1 MGGMDAKE
9 IIRISD
15 LSVFYDGAPA
25 LENVNISF
33 YADDFV
39 GIIGPNGGG
48 KSTLVKAILGLV
60 PCNGDICIAPEVVK
74 GGIGY
79 MPQQHLFDKEFPISV
94 EELVLSGLQ
103 RGKGIFSRYT
113 EDDKCKVKATLKE
126 LGVDNLAHKTVGEL
140 SGGQLQR
147 ALLGRA
153 IISEPSC

>member
-1 MGGMDAKE
+1 MSGMDAKE

-15 LSVFYDGAPA
+15 LSVFYDGVSA

-60 PCNGDICIAPEVVK
+60 PHYGEINIAPEVIE

-79 MPQQHLFDKEFPISV
+79 MPQQHLFDKEFDGLMPHPTYKSVDLEKTEEILMDLYFLVGNYEITSTQARVITVLAEQKNDGNINGEYHKPIT
-94 EELVLSGLQ
+94 
-103 RGKGIFSRYT
+103 Y
-113 EDDKCKVKATLKE
+113 LK
-126 LGVDNLAHKTVGEL
+126 
-140 SGGQLQR
+140 R
-147 ALLGRA
+147 R
-153 IISEPSC
+153 